1 MSTWWPYARLLA
13 AVIGMTAIVRQ
24 LALSV
29 GNAIAADTAWG
40 SHLPTVFTNFFSYF
54 TVLANVS
61 AAIVLTA
68 GAVWTLRHRRT
79 TEPEPVWLTTALVCV
94 STYMIITGLVYN
106 LLLRQYPIA
115 GISDVWTNET
125 LHLILPLF
133 LLADVL
139 FAPRRRALPASTV
152 LVVAAFPLLWAVYT
166 LLRADFVI
174 APLLGTP
181 YWYPYPFLNP
191 HVVAGGFLGVAG
203 YVLGIAA
210 AIIAV
215 AGAIVWIGR
224 RRAAAGVSGE
234 SRLTAVES

>member
-1 MSTWWPYARLLA
+1 M
-13 AVIGMTAIVRQ
+13 
-24 LALSV
+24 
-29 GNAIAADTAWG
+29 
-40 SHLPTVFTNFFSYF
+40 
-54 TVLANVS
+54 S

-139 FAPRRRALPASTV
+139 FAPRRRALPTSTV

>member
-115 GISDVWTNET
+115 GISDECGPTRPCT
-125 LHLILPLF
+125 
-133 LLADVL
+133 
-139 FAPRRRALPASTV
+139 
-152 LVVAAFPLLWAVYT
+152 
-166 LLRADFVI
+166 
-174 APLLGTP
+174 
-181 YWYPYPFLNP
+181 
-191 HVVAGGFLGVAG
+191 
-203 YVLGIAA
+203 
-210 AIIAV
+210 
-215 AGAIVWIGR
+215 
-224 RRAAAGVSGE
+224 
-234 SRLTAVES
+234 